1 MKLNKVR
8 KAIKNPYLVYN
19 YTLKS
24 LFPNRE
30 LNKLKKQTYDYK
42 QKIEHNK
49 QHSKYS
55 LYFDLCKRL
64 LTDSINDKSI
74 TFENFNSLKDSEI
87 KDLLKS
93 KPTTTNLIGSDNI
106 LPRAL
111 TMIGLI
117 RMENLQFCVENII
130 QDNIEGDLM
139 ECGVWRGGACVF
151 MKLILDRYDVNKKI
165 VLADS
170 FGDGFP
176 IRTNPYDKQY
186 EIKDEVVFETPTI
199 EQVTTNFKNYGV
211 LDDNVIFVKGFFEE
225 SLKNTNI
232 DSLSL
237 LRADGDLYTSTWP
250 ILEHMY
256 PKLSSNGHCIIDDYF
271 WAPCKKAVTDYRNN
285 MNVKEK
291 LMPIDYASVFW
302 QKL

>member
-1 MKLNKVR
+1 M
-8 KAIKNPYLVYN
+8 
-19 YTLKS
+19 
-24 LFPNRE
+24 
-30 LNKLKKQTYDYK
+30 
-42 QKIEHNK
+42 
-49 QHSKYS
+49 
-55 LYFDLCKRL
+55 YFDLCKRL

-151 MKLILDRYDVNKKI
+151 MKLILDRYDVDKKI

-176 IRTNPYDKQY
+176 VRTNPYDKQY
-186 EIKDEVVFETPTI
+186 EIKDLEIFETPTI
-199 EQVTTNFKNYGV
+199 EQVTTNFKNYRV

-232 DSLSL
+232 DTLCL
-237 LRADGDLYTSTWP
+237 LRADGDLYASTWP

-256 PKLSSNGHCIIDDYF
+256 PKLSSRGYCIIDDFF
-271 WAPCKKAVTDYRNN
+271 WTPCKEAVTDYRNS

>member
-93 KPTTTNLIGSDNI
+93 KPCNCNC
-106 LPRAL
+106 
-111 TMIGLI
+111 
-117 RMENLQFCVENII
+117 N
-130 QDNIEGDLM
+130 
-139 ECGVWRGGACVF
+139 
-151 MKLILDRYDVNKKI
+151 
-165 VLADS
+165 
-170 FGDGFP
+170 
-176 IRTNPYDKQY
+176 
-186 EIKDEVVFETPTI
+186 
-199 EQVTTNFKNYGV
+199 
-211 LDDNVIFVKGFFEE
+211 
-225 SLKNTNI
+225 
-232 DSLSL
+232 
-237 LRADGDLYTSTWP
+237 
-250 ILEHMY
+250 
-256 PKLSSNGHCIIDDYF
+256 
-271 WAPCKKAVTDYRNN
+271 CKCSK
-285 MNVKEK
+285 
-291 LMPIDYASVFW
+291 
-302 QKL
+302 